1 MNGSIV
7 KYSIGK
13 LLFVLAMLMCLPLFV
28 GIIYGESLLDLRN
41 FILPI
46 FMAIFLASILMKRGS
61 GDGHIF
67 TKEAMFITATCWIL
81 FSIIGAIPLYL
92 TQSNFPT
99 MIDAFFETA
108 SGFTTCGASVAAN
121 VELLPHSILF
131 WRSFTHF
138 IGGMGILVFTLA
150 ILPKTNKE
158 SSSLMQAEVPGPT
171 FGKITPKLSQTAR
184 TLYLLYIALTII
196 TTIFLLFGGMNL
208 FDGIIHAMGTAGTG
222 GFSNKSASIG
232 YYDSGY
238 IEIVLSIAMLA
249 FGVNFNIFY
258 FAIFRSFKEAF
269 KSEELYWYL
278 GIVGVSVLLI
288 FFNIRGV
295 YTDKVYTGISSLFT
309 VTSIITTT
317 GYVSAD
323 FGQWPLFSR
332 NILLFLM
339 FIGGSAGSTAGGIK
353 VSRIVI
359 LFKSALNQIR
369 KALNPMR
376 VTVNKMDGK
385 RLDRDTEESIN
396 RYILVY
402 ILLFIVFMLIM
413 TLNTNNFEAAFSAV
427 ATTYNNVGPA
437 LVQFGPVENFRTM
450 SDLSKIVLTFSMLFG
465 RLELYPMILL
475 FAPDTYRN
483 IKR

>member
-28 GIIYGESLLDLRN
+28 GIIYRESLLDLRN

-46 FMAIFLASILMKRGS
+46 VMAIFLASILMKRGS

-208 FDGIIHAMGTAGTG
+208 FDAIIHAMGTAGTG

-278 GIVGVSVLLI
+278 GIVGVAVLLI

-295 YTDKVYTGISSLFT
+295 YTDKIYTGISSLFT

-402 ILLFIVFMLIM
+402 ILFFIVFMLIM

-450 SDLSKIVLTFSMLFG
+450 NDLSKIVLTFSMLFG

>member
-1 MNGSIV
+1 
-7 KYSIGK
+7 
-13 LLFVLAMLMCLPLFV
+13 
-28 GIIYGESLLDLRN
+28 
-41 FILPI
+41 
-46 FMAIFLASILMKRGS
+46 
-61 GDGHIF
+61 
-67 TKEAMFITATCWIL
+67 
-81 FSIIGAIPLYL
+81 
-92 TQSNFPT
+92 
-99 MIDAFFETA
+99 
-108 SGFTTCGASVAAN
+108 
-121 VELLPHSILF
+121 
-131 WRSFTHF
+131 
-138 IGGMGILVFTLA
+138 
-150 ILPKTNKE
+150 
-158 SSSLMQAEVPGPT
+158 
-171 FGKITPKLSQTAR
+171 
-184 TLYLLYIALTII
+184 
-196 TTIFLLFGGMNL
+196 
-208 FDGIIHAMGTAGTG
+208 MGTAGTG

-232 YYDSGY
+232 YYNSGY

-295 YTDKVYTGISSLFT
+295 YTDKIYTGISSLFT

-353 VSRIVI
+353 VSRIVV

-402 ILLFIVFMLIM
+402 ILFFIVFMLIM

-450 SDLSKIVLTFSMLFG
+450 NDLSKIVLTFSMLFG